1 MFINF
6 PEVHMRIEKLGGA
19 LFPPMIRIRQKY
31 DAQKIEN
38 ISEHFLGQLQ
48 YLQNQEITGKRIAIA
63 VGSRG
68 IPHLADIL
76 KVLSTE
82 LKSRGAFPFIVPS
95 MGSHGGATAEGQ
107 EMLLRGYG
115 ITEATVGVPIVSDMA
130 VEQYGEVEG
139 IPLYCDRAAA
149 KANGII
155 ILNKIK
161 PHTDFRGDIESGLCK
176 MIAIGLGKH
185 KGATA
190 LHAAGFAQFPHLLPK
205 VAEIF
210 LHKMPVLCGIGLVQ
224 NAYDEICALEVTPPD
239 RLIETDKRLLKLAK
253 ERIARFKFGALDVLI
268 IDQIGKNISGFG
280 FDPNVVGRINSGLPG
295 FSDILQLHRL
305 FIRGITPE
313 TEHNGCGISAAD
325 ITTRR
330 CLNEIDWETV
340 WTNMITST
348 MIHGG
353 KIPMYMNNDRDALC
367 VAIQSCGTVRP
378 GKLRLARIQN
388 TLRLSEIEVSRAL
401 YEEICHRPDVEYLDG
416 PYDLQFDDEGNLL

>member
-19 LFPPMIRIRQKY
+19 LFPPMIRVRQKY

-68 IPHLADIL
+68 IPHLADLL

-253 ERIARFKFGALDVLI
+253 ERIARFKFLVHWMCLSLIRSAKISVDLVLTPMLSGESIRAFLDFRTYCSCIDCLSAVLRQRQSI
-268 IDQIGKNISGFG
+268 MVAEYPRRILPLG
-280 FDPNVVGRINSGLPG
+280 VV
-295 FSDILQLHRL
+295 
-305 FIRGITPE
+305 
-313 TEHNGCGISAAD
+313 
-325 ITTRR
+325 
-330 CLNEIDWETV
+330 
-340 WTNMITST
+340 
-348 MIHGG
+348 
-353 KIPMYMNNDRDALC
+353 
-367 VAIQSCGTVRP
+367 
-378 GKLRLARIQN
+378 
-388 TLRLSEIEVSRAL
+388 
-401 YEEICHRPDVEYLDG
+401 
-416 PYDLQFDDEGNLL
+416 

>member
-1 MFINF
+1 MFIDF
-6 PEVHMRIEKLGGA
+6 PEVHMRIEELGGA

-31 DAQKIEN
+31 DEQKIEN

-48 YLQNQEITGKRIAIA
+48 YLQNREIAGKRIAIA

-68 IPHLADIL
+68 VPHLVEIL
-76 KVLSTE
+76 KVLSTA
-82 LKSRGAFPFIVPS
+82 LKRWNAFPFIVPS

-115 ITEATVGVPIVSDMA
+115 ITEAAVGAPIISDMA

-139 IPLYCDRAAA
+139 IPLYCDRAAS
-149 KANGII
+149 KADGII
-155 ILNKIK
+155 IVNKIK

-190 LHAAGFAQFPHLLPK
+190 LHAAGFAQFPRLLPK
-205 VAEIF
+205 VAETF

-224 NAYDEICALEVTPPD
+224 NAYDEICALEVTTPD

-253 ERIARFKFGALDVLI
+253 ERIARFKFDALDVLI

-295 FSDILQLHRL
+295 FSDILQLRRL

-353 KIPMYMNNDRDALC
+353 KIPMYMNNDREALF

-378 GKLRLARIQN
+378 DKMRLARIQN

-401 YEEICHRPDVEYLDG
+401 YEEIRHRPDVEYLDG
-416 PYDLQFDDEGNLL
+416 PYDLQFDAEGNLL